1 MTTHE
6 PKNIEPASTMTGKEL
21 LEMFT
26 KKYTEDLN
34 EKTPAFI
41 ESLMEVFDE
50 AFDEGYRLGWEEGH
64 DAAVVEQRTKE
75 ASVSG
80 WIQGSIEDL

>member
-1 MTTHE
+1 MTTPE
-6 PKNIEPASTMTGKEL
+6 PMNIEPASAMAGKEL

-26 KKYTEDLN
+26 RKYTEML
-34 EKTPAFI
+34 TPEL
-41 ESLMEVFDE
+41 ESLLGETFDE

-80 WIQGSIEDL
+80 WTQISIEDL

>member
-6 PKNIEPASTMTGKEL
+6 PTNIEPTSTMPGKEL

-26 KKYTEDLN
+26 KKYTEML
-34 EKTPAFI
+34 TPEL
-41 ESLMEVFDE
+41 ESLLQETFDE
-50 AFDEGYRLGWEEGH
+50 AFDDGYRLGWEEGH

-80 WIQGSIEDL
+80 WTQISIEDL

>member
-1 MTTHE
+1 MTTNE
-6 PKNIEPASTMTGKEL
+6 PMNIEPASVMAGKEL

-26 KKYTEDLN
+26 RKYTEML
-34 EKTPAFI
+34 TPEL
-41 ESLMEVFDE
+41 ESLLGKTFDE

-80 WIQGSIEDL
+80 WTQISIEDL

>member
-6 PKNIEPASTMTGKEL
+6 PMNIEPAATMTGKEL

-26 KKYTEDLN
+26 RKYTEML
-34 EKTPAFI
+34 TPKL
-41 ESLMEVFDE
+41 ESLLGETFDE

-80 WIQGSIEDL
+80 WTQTTIEDL

>member
-1 MTTHE
+1 MTNNE
-6 PKNIEPASTMTGKEL
+6 PMNIEPASTITGKEL

-26 KKYTEDLN
+26 KKYTEAL
-34 EKTPAFI
+34 TPAL
-41 ESLMEVFDE
+41 ESLLEETFDEVFDE
-50 AFDEGYRLGWEEGH
+50 AYRLGWEEGH

-80 WIQGSIEDL
+80 WTQISIEDL